1 MTLRRQHA
9 LLLAAALCIPL
20 AAMAAAPKA
29 QAKAQAKAEAKEAK
43 KAEHSFGVVGHS
55 FGKGGG
61 LPQLEQ
67 SLAKM
72 RGADVDFVVVTG
84 IKGKWESCS
93 DTLYNQRRAALNKT
107 RQAVVVIPAA
117 SDWADCRNSAG
128 RPLGVE
134 RLNRLREILYPE
146 AASLG
151 QRPLELTRMSLN
163 PTFRSYAENAYW
175 VRDKVMYATV
185 NIASN
190 NNLYRPEAGRN
201 NEFEDRA
208 VANRHWLNRLFAQ
221 ARRKRLDAIVLFM
234 EGNAG
239 VLLEQ
244 SGLLE
249 RFRPR
254 STAQDGY
261 AGPRKQ
267 IGMLAEKFKG
277 KVLLID
283 TAALANGTEP
293 GIAWKDNLGHV
304 SIGARAMQV
313 LVTPG
318 EDDVFTLDQP

>member
-1 MTLRRQHA
+1 MTLRRVHA
-9 LLLAAALCIPL
+9 LLLAAALCSPL
-20 AAMAAAPKA
+20 AVQAAAPKA
-29 QAKAQAKAEAKEAK
+29 QAKVAK
-43 KAEHSFGVVGHS
+43 KVEHSFGVVGHS

-72 RGADVDFVVVTG
+72 RGASLDFVVVTG
-84 IKGKWESCS
+84 IKGKWESCT
-93 DTLYNQRRAALNKT
+93 DTLYNQRRAMLNNS
-107 RQAVVVIPAA
+107 REPVVVIPAA
-117 SDWADCRNSAG
+117 SDWADCRNSVG

-175 VRDKVMYATV
+175 VRDRVMYATV

-201 NEFEDRA
+201 NEFEDRM
-208 VANRHWLNRLFAQ
+208 VANRYWLNRLFSQ
-221 ARRKRLDAIVLFM
+221 ARRKQLDAVVLFM

-244 SGLLE
+244 TGLLD

-261 AGPRKQ
+261 ASPRKQ
-267 IGMLAEKFKG
+267 IATLAEKFKG

-283 TAALANGTEP
+283 TATTANGTEP
-293 GIAWKDNLGHV
+293 GIAWKENLGHV
-304 SIGARAMQV
+304 SIGARAMHV

-318 EDDVFTLDQP
+318 EDEVFTLDQP